1 MQGPGNVKALSLH
14 ADALHVE
21 VGTGDDVDIVERLQY
36 LKIDRADFATSN
48 HANVDFL
55 DRRHLTLPVCVP
67 RLMRG

>member
-1 MQGPGNVKALSLH
+1 MANEA
-14 ADALHVE
+14 ALHVE
-21 VGTGDDVDIVERLQY
+21 VGTGDDVDNVERLQY